1 MDQKNLEEN
10 QSLEEVEREEE
21 ETEKLLKENAS

>member
-10 QSLEEVEREEE
+10 QSLEGDEREEE
-21 ETEKLLKENAS
+21 ETEKLLKENVT

>member
-21 ETEKLLKENAS
+21 ETEKLLKENVT

>member
-10 QSLEEVEREEE
+10 LSLEEVEREEE
-21 ETEKLLKENAS
+21 ETEKLLKENVT

>member
-10 QSLEEVEREEE
+10 LSLEEVEREEE
-21 ETEKLLKENAS
+21 ETEKLLKENAT

>member
-21 ETEKLLKENAS
+21 ETEKLLKENPS

>member
-21 ETEKLLKENAS
+21 ETEKLLKENAT